1 VHRSPRNLLLASA
14 VAVATA
20 ATGAAWLLTA
30 SPASAAV
37 SLSDVVPAPVSAQP
51 AAGVTYTLPSNAAI
65 QTAAGATDAGNY
77 LAGILRPS
85 TGYAL
90 PVSTTTGTPTSGIA
104 LLLSG
109 ADPSVGAEGY
119 QLDVTAAAVTLRA
132 QTAAGLFHGVQTLRE
147 LLPATVEAR
156 TVQSGPWTVTGGRI
170 VDYPRY
176 AYRGAMLD
184 VSRHFF
190 APDVVKRYIDE
201 IAQYKINILHLHLS
215 DDQGWRIVID
225 AWPQLATVGGSTQVG
240 GGAGGYY
247 TKAQY
252 SDLVSYA
259 ASRQITIVP
268 EIDMPGHVNAALASY
283 AQLNCNN
290 TAPPLYTGTNVGFS
304 SLCVSKEV
312 TYTFV
317 QQVLNELAAIT
328 PGPYLHIGG
337 DEASSTPAAD
347 YTTFMNRVQPFV
359 GAAGKTVI
367 GWHQIGQAN
376 HTTNRVA
383 QYWGTSTSDADL
395 SAAVSKGDKILLSP
409 ANKAYLDMKYTNST
423 PLGQTWAGLIE
434 VQTAYDWDPG
444 AYLSGV
450 PASAILG
457 VEAPL
462 WTETITKLADIEFM
476 AFPRLPALAELAWS
490 PQSARNWDTF
500 KVRLGAQGP
509 RWTVQGINFYSS
521 PQVPWGT
528 QQMTRGAYTQI
539 QAESYNAQT
548 GTQTETTTDTGGGQ
562 NVGFITPGDTLAYDL
577 DFGAASPASVT
588 TRLASGASSGT
599 IQYRLDSTTG
609 PIVASVAVTSTGGWQ
624 TWTTNTTNLT
634 GAATGVHRLYLTF
647 TGTAGA
653 DFVNL
658 NWLQFNAGGGLPN
671 AYSVRQAESFGSQSG
686 TQTETTTDTGGGQ
699 NVGFITPGD
708 WLGYINVDFGTPT
721 AASVTTRLASGASS
735 GTIQYRLDSTTGPI
749 IASVPVTSTGGWQ
762 TWTTNTTNLTGA
774 ATSVHTVF
782 LTFTGTAGA
791 DFVNLNWFQFNR

>member
-1 VHRSPRNLLLASA
+1 MTVRRSLRHLLLASA
-14 VAVATA
+14 VAA
-20 ATGAAWLLTA
+20 ATVAAGAAALL
-30 SPASAAV
+30 PATPAAAAV
-37 SLSDVVPAPVSAQP
+37 SLAAVVPAPVSAQP

-65 QTAAGATDAGNY
+65 QTAAGATDVGTY

-90 PVSTTTGTPTSGIA
+90 PVSTTTGTPASGIA

-132 QTAAGLFHGVQTLRE
+132 QTAAGLFHGVQTLRQ
-147 LLPATVEAR
+147 LLPPAVEAR
-156 TVQSGPWTVTGGRI
+156 TAQSGPWTLTGGRI

-190 APDVVKRYIDE
+190 APDTVKRYIDD
-201 IAQYKINILHLHLS
+201 IAQYKVNVLHLHLA

-252 SDLVSYA
+252 ADLVAYA
-259 ASRQITIVP
+259 ASRQITVVP
-268 EIDMPGHVNAALASY
+268 EIDMPGHTNAALASY

-304 SLCVSKEV
+304 SLCVGKEV

-328 PGPYLHIGG
+328 PGPYLHVGG
-337 DEASSTPAAD
+337 DEASSTTAAD

-376 HTTNRVA
+376 HTANRVA

-423 PLGQTWAGLIE
+423 PLGQSWAGLIE
-434 VQTAYDWDPG
+434 VQTAYSWDPG
-444 AYLSGV
+444 AYLTGV
-450 PASAILG
+450 PATAILG
-457 VEAPL
+457 VEAPM
-462 WTETITKLADIEFM
+462 WTETLAKLADIEFM

-490 PQSARNWDTF
+490 PQSARGWDTF
-500 KVRLGAQGP
+500 KVRLGALGP
-509 RWTVQGINFYSS
+509 RWTVQGISFYSS

-528 QQMTRGAYTQI
+528 PPATRSAYTQI

-548 GTQTETTTDTGGGQ
+548 GTQTEATTDTGGGQ
-562 NVGFITPGDTLAYDL
+562 NVGYITPGDTLAYDL
-577 DFGAASPASVT
+577 DFGAAAPASVT

-599 IQYRLDSTTG
+599 VQYRLDSATG
-609 PIVASVAVTSTGGWQ
+609 PIIASVPVTSTGGWQ
-624 TWTTNTTNLT
+624 SWTGRTTTLS
-634 GAATGVHRLYLTF
+634 GSATGVHRLYLTF

-658 NWLQFNAGGGLPN
+658 NWLQFN
-671 AYSVRQAESFGSQSG
+671 R
-686 TQTETTTDTGGGQ
+686 
-699 NVGFITPGD
+699 
-708 WLGYINVDFGTPT
+708 
-721 AASVTTRLASGASS
+721 
-735 GTIQYRLDSTTGPI
+735 
-749 IASVPVTSTGGWQ
+749 
-762 TWTTNTTNLTGA
+762 
-774 ATSVHTVF
+774 
-782 LTFTGTAGA
+782 
-791 DFVNLNWFQFNR
+791 

>member
-1 VHRSPRNLLLASA
+1 MPRSPRTLLLAGA
-14 VAVATA
+14 VAAATA
-20 ATGAAWLLTA
+20 ATWLLVA

-51 AAGVTYTLPSNAAI
+51 AAGVTYTLPANAAI
-65 QTAAGATDAGNY
+65 QTAAGAAAAGDY
-77 LAGILRPS
+77 LAGVLRPS

-90 PVSTTTGTPTSGIA
+90 PVSATTGTPTSGIA

-132 QTAAGLFHGVQTLRE
+132 QTAAGLFHGVQTLRQ

-156 TVQSGPWTVTGGRI
+156 TTQSGPWTIAGGRI
-170 VDYPRY
+170 IDYPRY

-201 IAQYKINILHLHLS
+201 IAQYKINVLHLHLS

-259 ASRQITIVP
+259 GSRQITIVP

-290 TAPPLYTGTNVGFS
+290 TAPPLYTGTDVGFS
-304 SLCVSKEV
+304 SLCVNKEV

-317 QQVLNELAAIT
+317 QQTLNELAAIT
-328 PGPYLHIGG
+328 PGPYLHLGG
-337 DEASSTPAAD
+337 DEAASTPAAD
-347 YTTFMNRVQPFV
+347 YTAFMNRVQPFV
-359 GAAGKTVI
+359 GGVGKTVI
-367 GWHQIGQAN
+367 GWHQIGQAD

-383 QYWGTSTSDADL
+383 QYWGTSTSDENL

-409 ANKAYLDMKYTNST
+409 ANKTYLDMKYTNST
-423 PLGQTWAGLIE
+423 PLGQSWAGLIE
-434 VQTAYDWDPG
+434 VQTAYNWDPG
-444 AYLSGV
+444 TYLSGV

-462 WTETITKLADIEFM
+462 WTETITQLADIEFM

-509 RWTVQGINFYSS
+509 RWTAQGITYYRS
-521 PQVPWGT
+521 PQVPWGE
-528 QQMTRGAYTQI
+528 QQTTRSAYTQI

-562 NVGFITPGDTLAYDL
+562 NVGFIAP
-577 DFGAASPASVT
+577 S
-588 TRLASGASSGT
+588 
-599 IQYRLDSTTG
+599 
-609 PIVASVAVTSTGGWQ
+609 
-624 TWTTNTTNLT
+624 
-634 GAATGVHRLYLTF
+634 
-647 TGTAGA
+647 
-653 DFVNL
+653 
-658 NWLQFNAGGGLPN
+658 
-671 AYSVRQAESFGSQSG
+671 
-686 TQTETTTDTGGGQ
+686 
-699 NVGFITPGD
+699 D
-708 WLGYINVDFGTPT
+708 WLGYTNVDFGTPA

-749 IASVPVTSTGGWQ
+749 IASVPVTPTGGWQ
-762 TWTTNTTNLTGA
+762 VWTTNTTTLTGA
-774 ATSVHTVF
+774 ATGVHTVF
-782 LTFTGTAGA
+782 LTFTGTAA
-791 DFVNLNWFQFNR
+791 TDFVNLNWLQFNR

>member
-1 VHRSPRNLLLASA
+1 MHRSPRDLLLASA
-14 VAVATA
+14 VAVATVT
-20 ATGAAWLLTA
+20 TGAAWLLA
-30 SPASAAV
+30 PSPANAAV
-37 SLSDVVPAPVSAQP
+37 SLADVVPVPVSAQP

-65 QTAAGATDAGNY
+65 QTAAGAADAGNY

-119 QLDVTAAAVTLRA
+119 QLDVTAAVVTLRA
-132 QTAAGLFHGVQTLRE
+132 QTAAGLFHGVQTLRQ

-156 TVQSGPWTVTGGRI
+156 TVQSGPWTVAGGRI

-190 APDVVKRYIDE
+190 APDVVKRYIDD
-201 IAQYKINILHLHLS
+201 ISQYKINILHLHLS

-290 TAPPLYTGTNVGFS
+290 TAPPLYTGTSVGFS

-317 QQVLNELAAIT
+317 QQVLSELAAIT
-328 PGPYLHIGG
+328 PGPYLHVGG

-347 YTTFMNRVQPFV
+347 YTAFMNRVQPFV

-367 GWHQIGQAN
+367 GWHQIGQAD
-376 HTTNRVA
+376 HTANRVA

-395 SAAVSKGDKILLSP
+395 SAAVAKGDKILLSP
-409 ANKAYLDMKYTNST
+409 ANKAYLDMKYTSST

-434 VQTAYDWDPG
+434 VQTAYNWDPG

-450 PASAILG
+450 PAGAILG

-509 RWTVQGINFYSS
+509 RWTVQGINYYSS

-528 QQMTRGAYTQI
+528 PPTTRGAYTQI

-562 NVGFITPGDTLAYDL
+562 NVGYITPGDTLAYDL

-599 IQYRLDSTTG
+599 IQYRLDSATG
-609 PIVASVAVTSTGGWQ
+609 PVIASVPVASTGGWQ
-624 TWTTNTTNLT
+624 TWTSTTTNLT
-634 GAATGVHRLYLTF
+634 GAATGVHTVFLTF
-647 TGTAGA
+647 TGTAGT

-699 NVGFITPGD
+699 NVGYITPGD
-708 WLGYINVDFGTPT
+708 WLGYTNVDFGTPT

-735 GTIQYRLDSTTGPI
+735 GTIQYRLDSNTGPV
-749 IASVPVTSTGGWQ
+749 IASVPVASTGGWQ
-762 TWTTNTTNLTGA
+762 TWTSTTTNLTGA
-774 ATSVHTVF
+774 ATGVHAVF
-782 LTFTGTAGA
+782 LTFTGTAGT